1 MVGQVSVLRFALAKY
16 LYVSA
21 HENIRAPITGR
32 MVATHNLDFAIE
44 MTLKTVA
51 TELNQTVKYGIRF
64 EDLWKQVDSAYS
76 RQFSKPLPLKSEIGK
91 IRRAR
96 NIVQHEGSVPSDDDL
111 EQYFEYTTKFLDEV
125 LLTVTTR
132 GLSQTYLSSII
143 SNTELQRTMEQAE
156 VNLSSDPR
164 TSMIASMKAFGWAK
178 LLAQRQLGFFDPTL
192 GAFDMHDRF
201 QRKMEEPLTEI
212 TKSIVDRLSSL
223 ELEIDPIR
231 HNKILA
237 VAPNPYISLRT
248 AKIDDIHM
256 LETIPSN
263 YTESNAWLCYEFALD
278 NILRWQNSK
287 MI

>member
-256 LETIPSN
+256 FETIPSN
-263 YTESNAWLCYEFALD
+263 YTESNAWFCYDFALE
-278 NILRWQNSK
+278 NILRWQSRN